1 MPQHPL
7 SSPPPSDRP
16 ASRGR
21 WLGWLA
27 LALLLATALP
37 LYLRLPLFSDLIQY
51 DLSARVVLKGGIP
64 YRDVFDTNLPGMVWV
79 HMAVRS
85 LFGWSSEAFRL
96 ADLAVISAIVW
107 LLVGWLRRLGR
118 SAATLLWAAVLLY
131 GFYFSTSEW
140 VQGQRDTWML
150 LPALLALGLRRRQL
164 EYLLTQLPKQ
174 GSDSCRTAL
183 QSRPDGSGEPSYGT
197 SVLAGRALLEGVC
210 WGAAFWIKPFVAVP
224 GLSCWLLSA
233 VLVWRASGPRR
244 GRLLALDAVALL
256 GGGLLSGVLGIL
268 WLVESGAWPH
278 FWHIMTNVN
287 REYYA
292 ATHDVTLAGHLQ
304 YVLQQFFP
312 WTLVYAVSLPLAGRA
327 VWGLAAAAN
336 LPRAALPTFS
346 HKLLLSGFFL
356 GWLFQAAFL
365 QVAHEY
371 VLAPP
376 ILLGWTLLLA
386 LAPPRPPRLLAW
398 ALLLVFVGLA
408 VWRHPLARWDR
419 LSLWGRCWTE
429 ASPELRN
436 RLQLTHISHTP
447 DWVALQ
453 EVADFLRRQELS
465 DGELTCCNGSALS
478 LYLDLDVKPP
488 TPFVHFDMLFRY
500 FPGHVEEVRDQLN
513 ASPQRF
519 VVTDLQYA
527 RNVWGR
533 PLEVPADTPLALP
546 RDFPEEWAR
555 HYPWSEPM
563 VFRSG
568 RYLVHRVTGPVK
580 EL

>member
-1 MPQHPL
+1 MPTTVS
-7 SSPPPSDRP
+7 SSPRP
-16 ASRGR
+16 GLSPAPAEGPRAR
-21 WLGWLA
+21 WSWRLGWCA
-27 LALLLATALP
+27 LALLLLVAVP
-37 LYLRLPLFSDLIQY
+37 LHVSMPLFSDVIQY
-51 DLSARVVLKGGIP
+51 DISARVVLKGGVH

-79 HMAVRS
+79 HMAIRS
-85 LFGWSSEAFRL
+85 LLGWSSEAFRL
-96 ADLAVISAIVW
+96 ADLAVVSAIIV
-107 LLVGWLRRLGR
+107 LLVGWLRLPGR
-118 SAATLLWAAVLLY
+118 SGATQVWTAALLF

-150 LPALLALGLRRRQL
+150 LPALLALSLRRRQL
-164 EYLLTQLPKQ
+164 DDLLTPAPQLRIVA
-174 GSDSCRTAL
+174 C
-183 QSRPDGSGEPSYGT
+183 
-197 SVLAGRALLEGVC
+197 RALLEGVC

-233 VLVWRASGPRR
+233 VLVWRASGLRR
-244 GRLLALDAVALL
+244 GRLLALDAAALL
-256 GGGLLSGVLGIL
+256 AGGLFAGALGIL
-268 WLVESGAWPH
+268 WLAESGAWPY
-278 FWHIMTNVN
+278 FWHVMTGVN

-292 ATHDVTLAGHLQ
+292 ATHDVTLVSHLQ
-304 YVLQQFFP
+304 WVLQHFFP

-327 VWGLAAAAN
+327 VWGLAGAPHLA
-336 LPRAALPTFS
+336 REALPAFS
-346 HKLLLSGFFL
+346 HKLLLSGSFL

-376 ILLGWTLLLA
+376 IRLGWTLLLG

-398 ALLLVFVGLA
+398 ALLFIFVGLA

-429 ASPELRN
+429 GSPALRN
-436 RLQLTHISHTP
+436 RLQLTHVSHTP
-447 DWVALQ
+447 DRVALR

-465 DGELTCCNGSALS
+465 DGELTCCNGSAIS
-478 LYLDLDVKPP
+478 LYLDVDVKPP

-500 FPGHVEEVRDQLN
+500 FPGHVEEVRRQLN

-533 PLEVPADTPLALP
+533 PLEGPAEDPLALP

-555 HYPWSEPM
+555 LYPWSEPI

-568 RYLVHRVTGPVK
+568 RYFVHRVTGPVK
-580 EL
+580 ELK